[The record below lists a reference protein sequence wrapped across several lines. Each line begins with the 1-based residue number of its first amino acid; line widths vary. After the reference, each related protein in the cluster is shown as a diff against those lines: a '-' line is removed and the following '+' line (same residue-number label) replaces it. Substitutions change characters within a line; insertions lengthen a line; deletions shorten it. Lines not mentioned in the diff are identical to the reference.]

1 MAESVAGTLA
11 PALRAG
17 LKDIVGAK
25 GWIEA
30 PVEMSAYLTDWRG
43 LATGNTP
50 LVLRPAT
57 TTEVAAIVTLCQAQA
72 IPLVPQGG
80 NTGMVAGSIPSARGD
95 QVLVNL
101 GRLNRIRELDP
112 LDYTVTVEAG
122 CVLADLQAAAKAA
135 DRLFPLSLGAEG
147 SCQIG
152 GNLSTNAGGVMT
164 LRYGNMRDLVL
175 GLEVVLPDGRVWNGL
190 RKLRKNNTGYDLKH
204 LFIAA
209 EGTLGIITA
218 ASLKLFPRP
227 RQTAVALAA
236 VPSPAASVQLLAR
249 LREQTGDTITAF
261 ELMPRL
267 AMEFGCKHLPNVTDP
282 FAAAHPWYVLIDVGA
297 GGHGLDLAGSLEN
310 ALAEGIE
317 AGLITDAVVAQN
329 IAQSDQF
336 WHLRESL
343 AEVQKA
349 EGGSIRHDISVPVS
363 QVPAFLDQA
372 TAAVMRLMPDA
383 RPMPFGHVGDGNIH
397 FNIVKPL
404 GMAATAFQAR
414 TREINEV
421 VHDILLALGGS
432 ISAEHGIGAVRRDE
446 LARTADPLELEL
458 MASLKATLDPKGL
471 MNPGKLLPPHD

>member
-1 MAESVAGTLA
+1 MPGTLA
-11 PALRAG
+11 PHVRAG

-30 PVEMSAYLTDWRG
+30 PAEMSGYLTDWRG
-43 LATGNTP
+43 LATGNSP
-50 LVLRPAT
+50 LVLRPAMT
-57 TTEVAAIVTLCQAQA
+57 AEVAAIVALCRAQA

-95 QVLVNL
+95 QVLINL

-175 GLEVVLPDGRVWNGL
+175 GLEVVLPDGRIWNGL

-227 RQTAVALAA
+227 QQTAVALAA

-261 ELMPRL
+261 ELLPRL
-267 AMEFGCKHLPNVTDP
+267 ALEFACKHIPNVADP

-297 GGHGLDLAGSLEN
+297 GGHGLDLAASLEN
-310 ALAEGIE
+310 ALASGIE
-317 AGLITDAVVAQN
+317 EGLITDAVVAQSM
-329 IAQSDQF
+329 AQSEQF
-336 WHLRESL
+336 WRMRESL

-363 QVPAFLDQA
+363 HVPAFLDQA
-372 TAAVMRLMPDA
+372 TAAVMHLMPNA

-397 FNIVKPL
+397 FNIVKPVD
-404 GMAATAFQAR
+404 MAAAPFQAR
-414 TREINEV
+414 TKEINQV

-446 LARTADPLELEL
+446 LARTADPLEMEL
-458 MASLKATLDPKGL
+458 MASLKATLDPQGL
-471 MNPGKLLPPHD
+471 MNPGKLLPPAH